1 MQSKGLTS
9 RVWAQHIVTRGIR
22 QAAIPLD
29 QKEFSLNGK
38 VKASINFILLAKKS
52 EMHSQHIVF
61 QCFFMVKE

>member
-22 QAAIPLD
+22 QAAIPQD

-38 VKASINFILLAKKS
+38 VKACVNFILFATKS
-52 EMHSQHIVF
+52 EEYSQLIVF
-61 QCFFMVKE
+61 